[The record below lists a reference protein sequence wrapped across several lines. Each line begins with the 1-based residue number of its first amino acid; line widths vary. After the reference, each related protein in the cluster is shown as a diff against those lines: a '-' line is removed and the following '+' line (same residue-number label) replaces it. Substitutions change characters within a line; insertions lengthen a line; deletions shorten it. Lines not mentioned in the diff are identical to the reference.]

1 MTAKEYTKRVDEWL
15 LSSLDRARAEAS
27 VLELKQKSEQF
38 EQEKMTL
45 QRAED
50 SALRALDRERAEA
63 TLLAL
68 DRERAEASL
77 LELKQKSDQEKKEIQ
92 ALLQAEREKNSAAV
106 LAEREKSIAAVQAK
120 REKLLLHLTNE
131 SQFNRQKEMHSQ
143 QSGQPTANAVGPSDW
158 CFCWYPSS
166 C

>member
-1 MTAKEYTKRVDEWL
+1 MTPKEYTKRVDEWL

-77 LELKQKSDQEKKEIQ
+77 LELKQKSDQEKMT
-92 ALLQAEREKNSAAV
+92 LQLKLDQKLHDQMSRTQLMLRKKNSSDG
-106 LAEREKSIAAVQAK
+106 KS
-120 REKLLLHLTNE
+120 N
-131 SQFNRQKEMHSQ
+131 N
-143 QSGQPTANAVGPSDW
+143 
-158 CFCWYPSS
+158 CWRL
-166 C
+166 